1 MKKRSV
7 LVVEDN
13 ELNLE
18 MLCSF
23 IEEKF
28 DVIKAYNGL
37 EALNYLKTSVN
48 DVSLILTDVNM
59 PVMNGYE
66 FLDEL
71 KKDKELSLIPVIVM
85 TQENSES
92 EELLALSHGA
102 NDFLPKP
109 YRPQIIL
116 HRITNMIKLKEVSSL
131 INIIKN
137 DKLTGL
143 YTKEYFFL
151 RVEDILKQ
159 DPEGEYSIISTN
171 IENFKVFN
179 EVNGSKKGDEIL
191 TDIASFIL
199 KSVPQ
204 HAIVGRLN
212 ADKFLILMK
221 TEDEKMLREHFL
233 ETVDDN
239 FKEVYFKLGVYQIV
253 DKNMSVSAMVD
264 RAVIACDSING
275 KFDSLVADFEEK
287 LKDKLLRENSLIE
300 LMEDALVKREYKV
313 FYQPKYDLKKNEL
326 KGSEALVRWLHDDK
340 YISPSEF
347 IPLFEQNGFINE
359 LDKYVLNEVFAFLKE
374 QKENNVPLFPI
385 SVNISRVDIL
395 KADLINYLNSLIEKY
410 QIEAKYVHLEITE
423 SAYTDNDKIIFST
436 IDELRKIGFV
446 VEMDDFG
453 SGYSSLSMFSQI
465 NIDYLK
471 LDMYFIKNELEN
483 DDDANLVSFIIDFA
497 HKKGIKVV
505 AEGVETYQQVKKL
518 NNFDCD
524 LAQGYYFSKPLNR
537 DDYLNL
543 ISSIEIT
550 SNNEEKYI
558 NGRKSKEIIVYFDND
573 PIYESWLNKAFKNKY
588 DIKMFNEDGI
598 NEFIKTK
605 KDNFALILINP
616 SSKIYDVHKLV
627 HDIRVNPKLVN
638 VPILALIDSPNAN
651 FDRSIINDAD
661 EFMCKHHPCE
671 DFVKRAKN
679 LIKYHDFQNKCDLY
693 SYEANH
699 DFVTSLLNRR
709 GLKRKIEELDNSF
722 FPCYLYLFDID
733 NLKSVNDSSG
743 HESGDKAIA
752 IFGNVIN
759 NFSYNNIIARYG
771 GDEFI
776 FITNKLK
783 NEKEALEFG
792 EKISILYKK
801 EAEKENINVSC
812 SSGCSVFTSKK
823 DLEDNLVKKTDK
835 GLYKAKNVN
844 KGHCIFLN
852 E

>member
-18 MLCSF
+18 MLWSF

-159 DPEGEYSIISTN
+159 DPEGKYSIISTN

-204 HAIVGRLN
+204 HVIVGRLN

-550 SNNEEKYI
+550 SNNEEK
-558 NGRKSKEIIVYFDND
+558 
-573 PIYESWLNKAFKNKY
+573 
-588 DIKMFNEDGI
+588 
-598 NEFIKTK
+598 
-605 KDNFALILINP
+605 
-616 SSKIYDVHKLV
+616 
-627 HDIRVNPKLVN
+627 
-638 VPILALIDSPNAN
+638 
-651 FDRSIINDAD
+651 
-661 EFMCKHHPCE
+661 
-671 DFVKRAKN
+671 
-679 LIKYHDFQNKCDLY
+679 
-693 SYEANH
+693 
-699 DFVTSLLNRR
+699 
-709 GLKRKIEELDNSF
+709 
-722 FPCYLYLFDID
+722 
-733 NLKSVNDSSG
+733 
-743 HESGDKAIA
+743 
-752 IFGNVIN
+752 
-759 NFSYNNIIARYG
+759 
-771 GDEFI
+771 
-776 FITNKLK
+776 
-783 NEKEALEFG
+783 
-792 EKISILYKK
+792 
-801 EAEKENINVSC
+801 
-812 SSGCSVFTSKK
+812 
-823 DLEDNLVKKTDK
+823 
-835 GLYKAKNVN
+835 
-844 KGHCIFLN
+844 
-852 E
+852 

>member
-109 YRPQIIL
+109 YKPQIIL

-558 NGRKSKEIIVYFDND
+558 NGRKNKEIIVYFDND
-573 PIYESWLNKAFKNKY
+573 PIYESWLNKAFK
-588 DIKMFNEDGI
+588 E
-598 NEFIKTK
+598 TCK
-605 KDNFALILINP
+605 KFC
-616 SSKIYDVHKLV
+616 V
-627 HDIRVNPKLVN
+627 
-638 VPILALIDSPNAN
+638 
-651 FDRSIINDAD
+651 
-661 EFMCKHHPCE
+661 
-671 DFVKRAKN
+671 
-679 LIKYHDFQNKCDLY
+679 
-693 SYEANH
+693 
-699 DFVTSLLNRR
+699 
-709 GLKRKIEELDNSF
+709 
-722 FPCYLYLFDID
+722 
-733 NLKSVNDSSG
+733 
-743 HESGDKAIA
+743 
-752 IFGNVIN
+752 
-759 NFSYNNIIARYG
+759 
-771 GDEFI
+771 
-776 FITNKLK
+776 
-783 NEKEALEFG
+783 
-792 EKISILYKK
+792 
-801 EAEKENINVSC
+801 
-812 SSGCSVFTSKK
+812 
-823 DLEDNLVKKTDK
+823 
-835 GLYKAKNVN
+835 
-844 KGHCIFLN
+844 
-852 E
+852 